1 MAGDRRK
8 GVLGADQ
15 SQLAGNLQRY
25 LGPSAEDR
33 EKDTSKEE

>member
-15 SQLAGNLQRY
+15 TELAGNMERFL
-25 LGPSAEDR
+25 EKEKKK
-33 EKDTSKEE
+33 EKDKE